1 MRSTRAIGRGLRV
14 VFVTMAFGVLFAGS
28 CDDEAN
34 MNGPGSDA
42 LLGSWVSTSLMAGGM
57 ELNTN
62 GLTLTITF
70 ESDGTYT
77 TSFANDLDML
87 FCEGATSCT
96 DGGPY
101 TRTGTQITLD
111 AGTTDESVVG
121 YSISGDTMTVTGD
134 IDGTPIVFVFHRA

>member
-1 MRSTRAIGRGLRV
+1 MRRQRATRLGLRV
-14 VFVTMAFGVLFAGS
+14 SCVAVAFGVLFAGS
-28 CDDEAN
+28 CNDNAN

-42 LLGSWVSTSLMAGGM
+42 LLGTWVSTSLMAGGM
-57 ELNTN
+57 ELSDN

-77 TSFANDLDML
+77 TSFTSDLDMI

-134 IDGTPIVFVFHRA
+134 IDGTPIVFVFRRS